1 MFICVLHVMIN
12 ENMGV
17 LDQKMASP
25 SIATF
30 AQKLEVN
37 GCRCITDDHLILV
50 NGSDR
55 VRLF

>member
-17 LDQKMASP
+17 LDQIMASP
-25 SIATF
+25 SIAGF

-37 GCRCITDDHLILV
+37 GCRCITDDHLILA

-55 VRLF
+55 V

>member
-1 MFICVLHVMIN
+1 MFIFVLHVMIN

-17 LDQKMASP
+17 LDQIMASP
-25 SIATF
+25 SIAGF

-37 GCRCITDDHLILV
+37 GCRCISNDRLILV

-55 VRLF
+55 V